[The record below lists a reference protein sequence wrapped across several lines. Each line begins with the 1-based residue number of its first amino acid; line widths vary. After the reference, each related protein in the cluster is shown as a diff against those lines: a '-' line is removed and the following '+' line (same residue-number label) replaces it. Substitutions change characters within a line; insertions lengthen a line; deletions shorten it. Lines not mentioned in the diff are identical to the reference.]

1 MVESNATE
9 YKLQTIDNFDNM
21 SLNDNILRGI
31 YSNGFEKPS
40 YIQQRGIRPLIDGKD
55 VIAQSQSGTGKT
67 ATFTI
72 GALQSIDQSL
82 KCTQVLIIAPTRE
95 LANQIETVFADI
107 GSFTSI
113 TRTCVIGGTS
123 IRDSL
128 DELAKHP
135 QVIIGTPGRLF
146 DMICKNYIDTSKI
159 KLLVVDEADEMLSQG
174 FDIQVKNIF
183 TTLPKEIQVALF
195 SATMTD
201 EFFTITNNFMR
212 NPVKILVKNE
222 ELTLEGIKQYYI
234 YMEQDYYKFD
244 TLCDLWGSF
253 SIAQSILYC
262 NSKRTVDFLQN
273 KLTENNFS
281 NAYIHGN
288 MPQSQR
294 KEIMRS
300 FRDGNIRMLIAT
312 DLLCRGIDVHHVSLV
327 INYEVPYK
335 IDNYIHRIGRSGR
348 FGRKGLAI
356 NFVNEREMA
365 QIKSIEKFYSTTI
378 EQLPE
383 DISTILN

>member
-21 SLNDNILRGI
+21 GLEDNILRGI
-31 YSNGFEKPS
+31 YSLGFEKPS
-40 YIQQRGIRPLIDGKD
+40 YIQKRGIRPLIDGKD
-55 VIAQSQSGTGKT
+55 IIAQSQSGTGKT

-82 KCTQVLIIAPTRE
+82 KRTQVLIIAPTRE
-95 LANQIETVFADI
+95 LANQIETVFAGI

-128 DELAKHP
+128 GELAKNP

-146 DMICKNYIDTSKI
+146 DMISKNYIDTSKI

-174 FDIQVKNIF
+174 FDVQVKNIF
-183 TTLPKEIQVALF
+183 TTLSKEIQVALF

-201 EFFTITNNFMR
+201 EFFTMTNNFMR

-273 KLTENNFS
+273 KLSENNFS

-356 NFVNEREMA
+356 NFANEREMA
-365 QIKSIEKFYSTTI
+365 QIKNIEKFYSTTI

-383 DISTILN
+383 DISSILN

>member
-1 MVESNATE
+1 MVESNETE

-21 SLNDNILRGI
+21 SLDDNILRGI
-31 YSNGFEKPS
+31 YSIGFEKPS

-82 KCTQVLIIAPTRE
+82 KRTQVLIIAPTRE

-146 DMICKNYIDTSKI
+146 DMICKHYIDTSNI

-174 FDIQVKNIF
+174 FDVQVKNIF

>member
-1 MVESNATE
+1 
-9 YKLQTIDNFDNM
+9 
-21 SLNDNILRGI
+21 
-31 YSNGFEKPS
+31 
-40 YIQQRGIRPLIDGKD
+40 
-55 VIAQSQSGTGKT
+55 
-67 ATFTI
+67 
-72 GALQSIDQSL
+72 
-82 KCTQVLIIAPTRE
+82 
-95 LANQIETVFADI
+95 
-107 GSFTSI
+107 
-113 TRTCVIGGTS
+113 
-123 IRDSL
+123 
-128 DELAKHP
+128 
-135 QVIIGTPGRLF
+135 
-146 DMICKNYIDTSKI
+146 
-159 KLLVVDEADEMLSQG
+159 
-174 FDIQVKNIF
+174 
-183 TTLPKEIQVALF
+183 
-195 SATMTD
+195 
-201 EFFTITNNFMR
+201 
-212 NPVKILVKNE
+212 
-222 ELTLEGIKQYYI
+222 
-234 YMEQDYYKFD
+234 MEQDYYKFD

-294 KEIMRS
+294 KEIMSS
-300 FRDGNIRMLIAT
+300 FRAGNIRMLIAT

-327 INYEVPYK
+327 INYEIPYK

-365 QIKSIEKFYSTTI
+365 QIKHIEKFYSTTI

>member
-1 MVESNATE
+1 MVESNETE

-21 SLNDNILRGI
+21 SLDDNILRGI
-31 YSNGFEKPS
+31 YSIGFEKPS

-82 KCTQVLIIAPTRE
+82 KRTQVLIIAPTRE

-174 FDIQVKNIF
+174 FDVQVKNIF

>member
-1 MVESNATE
+1 MVESNETE

-21 SLNDNILRGI
+21 SLDDNILRGI
-31 YSNGFEKPS
+31 YSIGFEKPS

-67 ATFTI
+67 DTFTI

-82 KCTQVLIIAPTRE
+82 KRTQVLIIAPTRE

-128 DELAKHP
+128 DELAKNP
-135 QVIIGTPGRLF
+135 QVVIGTPGRLF
-146 DMICKNYIDTSKI
+146 DMICKHYIDTSKI
-159 KLLVVDEADEMLSQG
+159 KLLIVDEADEMLSQG
-174 FDIQVKNIF
+174 FDVQVKNIF

-195 SATMTD
+195 SATMTE
-201 EFFTITNNFMR
+201 EFFAITNNFMR

-281 NAYIHGN
+281 NAFIHGN

-294 KEIMRS
+294 KEIMS
-300 FRDGNIRMLIAT
+300 NFRAGNIRMLIAT

-327 INYEVPYK
+327 INYEIPYK

-365 QIKSIEKFYSTTI
+365 QIKHIEKFYSTTI